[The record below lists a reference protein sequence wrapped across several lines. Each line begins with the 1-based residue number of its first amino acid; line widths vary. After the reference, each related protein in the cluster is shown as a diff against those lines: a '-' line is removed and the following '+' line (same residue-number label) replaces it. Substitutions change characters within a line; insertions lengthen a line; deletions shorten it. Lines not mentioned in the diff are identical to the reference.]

1 MSKKILIFTL
11 LFAIMA
17 GCQNTSKIQ
26 PNSIQTGYPITEF
39 TENSTIIPTFVET
52 IQTQTVFPTDEKTQ
66 TITPTLAN
74 LEKTSTPLP
83 TRTDNTSSNG
93 AGYMLIDHTAVD
105 KFELIPD
112 EVIRDASALK
122 VLFRHASVEENMR
135 YGLEC
140 LYGNFQNRR
149 PNSCSD
155 YHDLKYNFSN
165 WSFQFRGNP
174 GWIEKVDDFVRETE
188 NLNDEF
194 DVFMFTLGYL
204 DGMDGTTFP
213 EISKEENFQ
222 KLFIDKVEALESK
235 YPDKVF
241 VWWTMSLAQEGH
253 QNTTKFNEMLREYAK
268 ENNKILVDLA
278 DFETFTPDGT
288 RCFDSNQLPVICKNY
303 TEEKVSGHLNELGRE
318 RAAKLFWYLMA
329 RLTGWKDS

>member
-1 MSKKILIFTL
+1 MLKKV
-11 LFAIMA
+11 LFFVLSLTIMV
-17 GCQNTSKIQ
+17 GCQNTILDQS
-26 PNSIQTGYPITEF
+26 NSIRTDYPITEF
-39 TENSTIIPTFVET
+39 TKNPTIIPTIVET
-52 IQTQTVFPTDEKTQ
+52 IPVSTVIPTVEKPQ
-66 TITPTLAN
+66 TIVPTLKN
-74 LEKTSTPLP
+74 FEITSTPMVAG
-83 TRTDNTSSNG
+83 TDVSTQNG
-93 AGYMLIDHTAVD
+93 TGYLLIDHSAVD

-112 EVIRDASALK
+112 EVVRQASAYR
-122 VLFRHASVEENMR
+122 VLFRHASVGENLR

-140 LYGNFQNRR
+140 LYGNYPNRR
-149 PNSCSD
+149 PNSCSNYYD
-155 YHDLKYNFSN
+155 IKYDFSN

-188 NLNDEF
+188 KQNKEF

-213 EISKEENFQ
+213 EISNDENF
-222 KLFIDKVEALESK
+222 LRLYIDKLEALETEF
-235 YPDKVF
+235 PDKTF

-253 QNTTKFNEMLREYAK
+253 QNTTKFNDMLRKYAE

-278 DFETFTPDGT
+278 DFETYTPDGT
-288 RCFDSNQLPVICKNY
+288 RCFDENQVPIICKNY

-318 RAAKLFWYLMA
+318 RAAKMFWYLMA